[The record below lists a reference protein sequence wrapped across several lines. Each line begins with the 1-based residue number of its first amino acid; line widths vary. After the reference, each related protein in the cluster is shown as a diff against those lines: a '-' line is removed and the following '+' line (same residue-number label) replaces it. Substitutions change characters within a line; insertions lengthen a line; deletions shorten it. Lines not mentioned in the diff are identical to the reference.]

1 MLDKAVG
8 LARTVSRS
16 LTGKFLAVALV
27 FLIVPVILYTKF
39 AEADAE
45 RQAFLLRA
53 LQAEG
58 LLVAQDLRPSLTSAS
73 GRSLLDIAR
82 SVHELAADQM
92 RVKLLLRPAGQS
104 DSFFLVASNP
114 AIESADLDEERRRL
128 DAAGVLPRLDE
139 SCDGDRT
146 LALRYE
152 GASGAE
158 ELLTSMSPLHSPA
171 GCWVV
176 LTSYST
182 GDLVGASLARPFID
196 APEVHLAVFFYGLMA
211 LLIVLTVIGTL
222 FDIKG
227 FATVARRIREGGA
240 FGKPSFAA
248 IVAVPELRPVAREF
262 DRMVATLDASASAL
276 REAAEDNAHAF
287 KAPIA
292 AITQAIEPLKELS
305 TDDQRAHQAVAAIHH
320 ALKRLGSLVQ
330 AVRRLD
336 EAAAEVMS
344 ARLQPQNLGQLATQM
359 AQAYDRVSTARGV
372 RVTVRAEENALV
384 TATAESLE
392 TVIENLLDNAVSFSP
407 RDGVVLITVRRT
419 DARNVM
425 LSVEDEGPG
434 VPVDQL
440 GSIFRRNFSY
450 RPKEQEGDGI
460 GHSGIGLAVV
470 RRTVELL
477 GGEVGA
483 ENLKDQGF
491 RVYLTL
497 PSA

>member
-1 MLDKAVG
+1 MLDQTVAQV
-8 LARTVSRS
+8 RTVSRS

-27 FLIVPVILYTKF
+27 FLIVPIILYGKF

-58 LLVAQDLRPSLTSAS
+58 LLVAQDLRPSLTSSS
-73 GRSLLDIAR
+73 GRSLLDIATLVR
-82 SVHELAADQM
+82 DLETDQM
-92 RVKLLLRPAGQS
+92 RVKLLLRPAGQT

-114 AIESADLDEERRRL
+114 PIESATLDEERRRL
-128 DAAGVLPRLDE
+128 DAAGVLPRLEE
-139 SCDGDRT
+139 SCDGNRT

-176 LTSYST
+176 LTSYAT
-182 GDLVGASLARPFID
+182 GDLLGASLARPFTE
-196 APEVHLAVFFYGLMA
+196 APEVRLALLCYGLMA
-211 LLIVLTVIGTL
+211 LLIGLTVVGTL
-222 FDIKG
+222 YDLRG
-227 FATVARRIREGGA
+227 FASVARRIREGGA

-248 IVAVPELRPVAREF
+248 IVGVPELRPIAREF
-262 DRMVATLDASASAL
+262 DRMVATLDASAHAL

-292 AITQAIEPLKELS
+292 AITQAIEPLREVA
-305 TDDQRAHQAVAAIHH
+305 DGDPRANQAVAAIHH

-344 ARLQPQNLGQLATQM
+344 ARLQPQNLGNLAVQM
-359 AQAYDRVSTARGV
+359 AQAYDRVAAARAV
-372 RVTVRAEENALV
+372 RVSVRADENALV

-407 RDGVVLITVRRT
+407 PGGVVTLTVRRLGT
-419 DARNVM
+419 RSVT

-434 VPVDQL
+434 VPIDQL

-450 RPKEQEGDGI
+450 RPKETETDGI

-483 ENLKDQGF
+483 ENVEYQGF

-497 PSA
+497 PAA

>member
-1 MLDKAVG
+1 MLDRTVA

-16 LTGKFLAVALV
+16 LTGKFVAVALV
-27 FLIVPVILYTKF
+27 FLIVPVILYSKF

-58 LLVAQDLRPSLTSAS
+58 LLVAQDLRPSLASSS
-73 GRSLLDIAR
+73 GRSLLDVAR
-82 SVHELAADQM
+82 VVHDLSADQM

-114 AIESADLDEERRRL
+114 PVEAANLDEERRRL

-146 LALRYE
+146 LSMRYE
-152 GASGAE
+152 AASGAE

-176 LTSYST
+176 LTSYAT
-182 GDLVGASLARPFID
+182 GDLLGASLARPFTE
-196 APEVHLAVFFYGLMA
+196 APEVQLALGFYGLMA
-211 LLIVLTVIGTL
+211 LLIVLTVVGTL
-222 FDIKG
+222 FDLKG
-227 FATVARRIREGGA
+227 FARVARNIREGGA

-248 IVAVPELRPVAREF
+248 IAAVPELRPVAREF

-292 AITQAIEPLKELS
+292 AITQAIEPLRDMAG
-305 TDDQRAHQAVAAIHH
+305 TDQRANQAVAAIHH

-344 ARLQPQNLGQLATQM
+344 SRLQPQNLGRLAIQM
-359 AQAYDRVSTARGV
+359 TEAYDRVSLARGV
-372 RVTVRAEENALV
+372 RVAIQADDHAMVS
-384 TATAESLE
+384 ATAESLE
-392 TVIENLLDNAVSFSP
+392 TVIENLLDNAISFSP
-407 RDGVVLITVRRT
+407 KGSTVHVTVRREGRRVT
-419 DARNVM
+419 LAVA
-425 LSVEDEGPG
+425 DEGPG

-450 RPKEQEGDGI
+450 RPKDHETEGAE
-460 GHSGIGLAVV
+460 HSGIGLAVV

-483 ENLKDQGF
+483 ENLQSQGF
-491 RVYLTL
+491 RVYLAF
-497 PSA
+497 PAA

>member
-1 MLDKAVG
+1 MLDRVG
-8 LARTVSRS
+8 GLVRTVSRS
-16 LTGKFLAVALV
+16 LTAKFLAVALV
-27 FLIVPVILYTKF
+27 FLIVPVILYAKF

-58 LLVAQDLRPSLTSAS
+58 LLVAQDLRPSLTSSS
-73 GRSLLDIAR
+73 GRSLLDIAHV
-82 SVHELAADQM
+82 VHDLEADQM
-92 RVKLLLRPAGQS
+92 RVKLLLRPSGQS

-114 AIESADLDEERRRL
+114 LIEPASLDEERRRL

-176 LTSYST
+176 LTSYAT
-182 GDLVGASLARPFID
+182 GDLLGASLARPFTQ
-196 APEVHLAVFFYGLMA
+196 APEVRLALLCYGLMA
-211 LLIVLTVIGTL
+211 FLIILTVVGTL
-222 FDIKG
+222 YDLKG

-262 DRMVATLDASASAL
+262 DRMVATLDASANAL

-292 AITQAIEPLKELS
+292 AITQAIEPLREVA
-305 TDDQRAHQAVAAIHH
+305 DGDPRANHAVAAIHH

-344 ARLQPQNLGQLATQM
+344 ARLQPQNLGHLAVQM
-359 AQAYDRVSTARGV
+359 AQAYDRVSNV
-372 RVTVRAEENALV
+372 RVTVRAEDNALV
-384 TATAESLE
+384 TATPESLE

-407 RDGVVLITVRRT
+407 PGGTVLLTVQRRG
-419 DARNVM
+419 ARNVT

-450 RPKEQEGDGI
+450 RPKETETDGI

-483 ENLKDQGF
+483 ENMENQGF
-491 RVYLTL
+491 RVYLSL
-497 PSA
+497 PAA

>member
-1 MLDKAVG
+1 MLDGAVA
-8 LARTVSRS
+8 LLRTVSRS
-16 LTGKFLAVALV
+16 LTAKFLAVALV
-27 FLIVPVILYTKF
+27 FLIVPVILYGKF

-58 LLVAQDLRPSLTSAS
+58 LLVAEDLRPSLTSSS
-73 GRSLLDIAR
+73 GHSLLDIAR
-82 SVHELAADQM
+82 AVHDLSSDQM
-92 RVKLLLRPAGQS
+92 RVKLLLRPSGQS

-114 AIESADLDEERRRL
+114 PIEAANLDEERRRL

-152 GASGAE
+152 GATGSE

-176 LTSYST
+176 LTSYAT
-182 GDLVGASLARPFID
+182 GDLIGASLARPFTE
-196 APEVHLAVFFYGLMA
+196 APEVRLALFCYALMA

-222 FDIKG
+222 FDLKG

-240 FGKPSFAA
+240 FGKPTFAA

-292 AITQAIEPLKELS
+292 AITQAIEPLRDMSAE
-305 TDDQRAHQAVAAIHH
+305 DPRASQAVAAIHH

-359 AQAYDRVSTARGV
+359 AQAYDRVSSGHV
-372 RVTVRAEENALV
+372 RVAVRTDENAMV
-384 TATAESLE
+384 SATAESLE
-392 TVIENLLDNAVSFSP
+392 TVVENLLDNAVSFSP
-407 RDGVVLITVRRT
+407 RGGVVLVTVRKGAHT
-419 DARNVM
+419 VT

-450 RPKEQEGDGI
+450 RPKEREADGI

-483 ENLKDQGF
+483 ENLENQGF

-497 PSA
+497 PAA

>member
-1 MLDKAVG
+1 MLERSVG
-8 LARTVSRS
+8 LVRTASRS

-27 FLIVPVILYTKF
+27 FLIVPVILYSKF
-39 AEADAE
+39 ADADAE

-58 LLVAQDLRPSLTSAS
+58 KLVAQDLQPSLTSSS

-82 SVHELAADQM
+82 IVHDLAADQM

-114 AIESADLDEERRRL
+114 TIDPANLEEERRRL
-128 DAAGVLPRLDE
+128 EAAGVLPRLDE
-139 SCDGDRT
+139 SCDVDRT
-146 LALRYE
+146 LATRYE
-152 GASGAE
+152 AATGTE
-158 ELLTSMSPLHSPA
+158 ELLTSMSPLHNAA

-176 LTSYST
+176 LTSYAT
-182 GDLVGASLARPFID
+182 GDLLGASLARPFTQ
-196 APEVHLAVFFYGLMA
+196 APEVRLALAFYALMA

-222 FDIKG
+222 YDLKG

-248 IVAVPELRPVAREF
+248 IAAVPELRPVAREF

-292 AITQAIEPLKELS
+292 AITQAIEPLRDIS
-305 TDDQRAHQAVAAIHH
+305 GDDPRASNAVDAIQR

-344 ARLQPQNLGQLATQM
+344 ARLQPQSLGQLAIQM
-359 AQAYDRVSTARGV
+359 AQAYDRASSTRGV
-372 RVTVRAEENALV
+372 RVTVRTDEQTMV
-384 TATAESLE
+384 SATPESLE
-392 TVIENLLDNAVSFSP
+392 TAVENLLDNAVSFSP
-407 RDGVVLITVRRT
+407 PGGTVVVTVRRNGRSVT
-419 DARNVM
+419 
-425 LSVEDEGPG
+425 LTVEDEGPG
-434 VPVDQL
+434 VPIDQL

-450 RPKEQEGDGI
+450 RPKEQDGDGAS
-460 GHSGIGLAVV
+460 HSGIGLAVV

-491 RVYLTL
+491 RVYLSL
-497 PSA
+497 PAA

>member
-1 MLDKAVG
+1 MLDRAFG
-8 LARTVSRS
+8 MARTVSRS

-27 FLIVPVILYTKF
+27 FLIVPIILYSKF

-73 GRSLLDIAR
+73 GRSLLD
-82 SVHELAADQM
+82 LAHTVRDLASDQM
-92 RVKLLLRPAGQS
+92 RVKLLLRPTGQN

-114 AIESADLDEERRRL
+114 EIDPANLDEERKRL
-128 DAAGVLPRLDE
+128 DSAGVLPRLDE

-152 GASGAE
+152 AATGAE

-176 LTSYST
+176 LTSYAT
-182 GDLVGASLARPFID
+182 GDLLGASLARPFTQ
-196 APEVHLAVFFYGLMA
+196 APEVRLAFFFYGLMA
-211 LLIVLTVIGTL
+211 LLIVLTVAGTL

-248 IVAVPELRPVAREF
+248 IAAVPELRPVAREF

-305 TDDQRAHQAVAAIHH
+305 DGDLRANHAVTAIHH

-344 ARLQPQNLGQLATQM
+344 ARLQPQNLGNLAIQM
-359 AQAYDRVSTARGV
+359 AQAYDRVSTSQGV
-372 RVTVRAEENALV
+372 RVTVRAEDNALV

-392 TVIENLLDNAVSFSP
+392 TVLENLLDNAVSFSP
-407 RDGVVLITVRRT
+407 PGGTVLIIVRKGPHSAT
-419 DARNVM
+419 

-434 VPVDQL
+434 VPIDQL

-450 RPKEQEGDGI
+450 RPKEQESEGAA
-460 GHSGIGLAVV
+460 HSGIGLAVV

-483 ENLKDQGF
+483 ENLENQGF

>member
-1 MLDKAVG
+1 MLDRAVA
-8 LARTVSRS
+8 LVRTVSRS
-16 LTGKFLAVALV
+16 LTAKFLAVALV
-27 FLIVPVILYTKF
+27 FLIVPVILYGKF

-58 LLVAQDLRPSLTSAS
+58 LLVAEDLRPSLTSSS
-73 GRSLLDIAR
+73 GHSLLDVAR
-82 SVHELAADQM
+82 AVHDLSSDQM
-92 RVKLLLRPAGQS
+92 RVKLLLRPTGQS

-114 AIESADLDEERRRL
+114 PVEAANLDEERRRL

-152 GASGAE
+152 GATGAE
-158 ELLTSMSPLHSPA
+158 ELLTSMSPLHSPV

-176 LTSYST
+176 LTSYAT
-182 GDLVGASLARPFID
+182 GDLIGASLARPFTE
-196 APEVHLAVFFYGLMA
+196 APEVRLALFCYALMA
-211 LLIVLTVIGTL
+211 LLVVLTVIGTL
-222 FDIKG
+222 FDLKG
-227 FATVARRIREGGA
+227 FANVARRIREGGA
-240 FGKPSFAA
+240 FGKPTFAA

-292 AITQAIEPLKELS
+292 AITQAIEPLRDMTGDEP
-305 TDDQRAHQAVAAIHH
+305 RAIQAVAAIHH

-344 ARLQPQNLGQLATQM
+344 ARLQPQNLGQLAVQM
-359 AQAYDRVSTARGV
+359 TQAYDRVSARRGV
-372 RVTVRAEENALV
+372 RVSVRSDENAMV
-384 TATAESLE
+384 TATPESLE
-392 TVIENLLDNAVSFSP
+392 TVVENLLDNAVSFSP
-407 RDGVVLITVRRT
+407 RGGVVLVTVRKNSHSVT
-419 DARNVM
+419 

-434 VPVDQL
+434 VPIDQL

-450 RPKEQEGDGI
+450 RPKDQEADGI

-470 RRTVELL
+470 RRTIELL

-483 ENLKDQGF
+483 DNLENQGF

-497 PSA
+497 PAA

>member
-1 MLDKAVG
+1 MLDRAVA
-8 LARTVSRS
+8 LVRTVSRS
-16 LTGKFLAVALV
+16 LTAKFLAVALV
-27 FLIVPVILYTKF
+27 FLIVPVILYGKF

-58 LLVAQDLRPSLTSAS
+58 LLVAEDLRPSLTSSS
-73 GRSLLDIAR
+73 GHSLLDVAR
-82 SVHELAADQM
+82 AVHDLSADQM
-92 RVKLLLRPAGQS
+92 RVKLLLRPTGQS

-114 AIESADLDEERRRL
+114 PIEAANLDEERRRL

-152 GASGAE
+152 GATGSE

-176 LTSYST
+176 LTSYAT
-182 GDLVGASLARPFID
+182 GDLIGASLARPFTE
-196 APEVHLAVFFYGLMA
+196 APEVRLALFCYALMA

-222 FDIKG
+222 FDLKG

-240 FGKPSFAA
+240 FGKPTFAA

-292 AITQAIEPLKELS
+292 AITQAIEPLRDMAAGE
-305 TDDQRAHQAVAAIHH
+305 DQRASQAVSAIHH

-344 ARLQPQNLGQLATQM
+344 ARLQPQNLGQLAVQM
-359 AQAYDRVSTARGV
+359 TQAYDRVSSAKGV
-372 RVTVRAEENALV
+372 RVAVRSDENAMV
-384 TATAESLE
+384 SATAESLE

-407 RDGVVLITVRRT
+407 RGGVVRVTVRKGQHSVT
-419 DARNVM
+419 

-450 RPKEQEGDGI
+450 RPKEHEIDGI

-483 ENLKDQGF
+483 ENMENQGF

>member
-1 MLDKAVG
+1 MLDRVLTG
-8 LARTVSRS
+8 IRTVSRS
-16 LTGKFLAVALV
+16 LTGKFIAVALV
-27 FLIVPVILYTKF
+27 FLIVPIILYNKF

-58 LLVAQDLRPSLTSAS
+58 LLVAQDLQPSLSKAT
-73 GRSLLDIAR
+73 GRSLLDIAKT
-82 SVHELAADQM
+82 VHELAVDQM

-104 DSFFLVASNP
+104 DSFFLVAANP
-114 AIESADLDEERRRL
+114 PVENLNLEEERRRL
-128 DAAGVLPRLDE
+128 DQAGVLPRLDE

-146 LALRYE
+146 LAMRYE

-158 ELLTSMSPLHSPA
+158 ELLTSMSPLHNGA

-176 LTSYST
+176 LTSYAT
-182 GDLVGASLARPFID
+182 GDLLGASLARPFTK
-196 APEVHLAVFFYGLMA
+196 APEVQLALLFYGLMA
-211 LLIVLTVIGTL
+211 FLITLTVVGTL
-222 FDIKG
+222 FDLRG
-227 FATVARRIREGGA
+227 FSRVARRIREGGA

-292 AITQAIEPLKELS
+292 AITQAIEPLRDMAG
-305 TDDQRAHQAVAAIHH
+305 TDQRANHAVSAIHH
-320 ALKRLGSLVQ
+320 ALKRLAGLVQ

-336 EAAAEVMS
+336 EAAAEVMT
-344 ARLQPQNLGQLATQM
+344 ARLQPQNIAQLAQQM
-359 AQAYDRVSTARGV
+359 GQAYDRASSPRGV
-372 RVTVRAEENALV
+372 RVVVKAEEPALV
-384 TATAESLE
+384 SATAESLE
-392 TVIENLLDNAVSFSP
+392 TVLENLLDNAVSFSP
-407 RDGVVLITVRRT
+407 EAGVVTLTVRNRL
-419 DARNVM
+419 RQVI
-425 LSVEDEGPG
+425 LSVEDQGPG

-440 GSIFRRNFSY
+440 SSIFRRNFSY
-450 RPKEQEGDGI
+450 RPKETTGEAAH
-460 GHSGIGLAVV
+460 HSGIGLAVV

-483 ENLKDQGF
+483 ENLKNQGF
-491 RVYLTL
+491 RVFLIL
-497 PSA
+497 PAA

>member
-1 MLDKAVG
+1 MLDRP
-8 LARTVSRS
+8 LALVRTVSRS
-16 LTGKFLAVALV
+16 LTGKFVAVALV
-27 FLIVPVILYTKF
+27 FLIVPVILYSKF

-58 LLVAQDLRPSLTSAS
+58 LLVAQDLRPSLTSSS
-73 GRSLLDIAR
+73 GRSLLEVAR
-82 SVHELAADQM
+82 VVNELSADQM

-104 DSFFLVASNP
+104 DSFFLVAANP
-114 AIESADLDEERRRL
+114 PVEAANLDEERRRL

-146 LALRYE
+146 LSMRYE
-152 GASGAE
+152 AASGAE

-176 LTSYST
+176 LTSYAT
-182 GDLVGASLARPFID
+182 GDLLGASLARPFTE
-196 APEVHLAVFFYGLMA
+196 APEVRLALLFYGLMA
-211 LLIVLTVIGTL
+211 LLITLTVVGTL
-222 FDIKG
+222 FDLKG
-227 FATVARRIREGGA
+227 FARVARHIREGGA

-248 IVAVPELRPVAREF
+248 IAAVPELRPVAREF

-292 AITQAIEPLKELS
+292 AITQAIEPLRNMAG
-305 TDDQRAHQAVAAIHH
+305 TDQRANQAVAAIHH

-336 EAAAEVMS
+336 EAAAEVMTS
-344 ARLQPQNLGQLATQM
+344 RLQPLNLGQLAMQM
-359 AQAYDRVSTARGV
+359 SQAYDRVSLARGV
-372 RVTVRAEENALV
+372 RVAVQADDHAMV
-384 TATAESLE
+384 SATAESLE

-407 RDGVVLITVRRT
+407 KGSTVQVTVRREG
-419 DARNVM
+419 RNVT
-425 LSVEDEGPG
+425 LAVADEGPG

-450 RPKEQEGDGI
+450 RPKETENDGA

-483 ENLKDQGF
+483 ENLPGQGF
-491 RVYLTL
+491 RVYLAL
-497 PSA
+497 PAA